1 MGKLSIVLSS
11 LPECPISMNETG
23 GGELACVV
31 SHRFAK
37 NKAKGWGTGVLL
49 LLSVL
54 IAPLAVV
61 AAPAGTASPG
71 AGWQTKVDHDLPL
84 LGHRNWILIVD
95 SAYPL
100 QSSPGVETVAT
111 NAGQIEVVKYVL
123 GAINNSIHVRPDI
136 FMDAELPY
144 VQEEDAPGTS
154 AYRDAIAKVLEG
166 QDVQSALHEQLIQ
179 NVDEAGKLVNVLVLK
194 TKLAVPYSS
203 VFIRLNCK
211 YWADDAEERLRAKM
225 PAAETPQQPAPEP
238 TAPPVPQPTPEQPAP
253 PPAQPGQEQNPPA
266 PPPPNR

>member
-1 MGKLSIVLSS
+1 M
-11 LPECPISMNETG
+11 
-23 GGELACVV
+23 
-31 SHRFAK
+31 RFADGFAVEK
-37 NKAKGWGTGVLL
+37 ELFRMRRL
-49 LLSVL
+49 FLFFSLL
-54 IAPLAVV
+54 IAPLAVA
-61 AAPAGTASPG
+61 AAPAGSGSPD
-71 AGWQTKVDHDLPL
+71 AWQAKIDHELPL

-100 QSSPGVETVAT
+100 QASAGVETVET

-166 QDVQSALHEQLIQ
+166 QDVQSALHQQLIQ
-179 NVDEAGKLVNVLVLK
+179 NVDEAGRLVNVVVLK

-211 YWADDAEERLRAKM
+211 YWGDDAEERLRAKM
-225 PAAETPQQPAPEP
+225 PAPEAPPQPAPEQ
-238 TAPPVPQPTPEQPAP
+238 TAPPTPQPTPEQPAP